1 MRHPPIPRRIAP
13 LAWRKPAFLWTPLA
27 LALAIGAPYL
37 AFREDGALAN
47 MALIA
52 GAFVYALALTT
63 LGVAWAFGRA
73 PRSRREVVLHVV
85 FAGAVAALGA
95 PYMMTRLL
103 GMAAEEGGKVFS
115 LPMALGVT
123 PLAIVLG
130 LPIALISGLA
140 FAIVALKQP
149 TISEANAEDA
159 RFEVQPFR

>member
-1 MRHPPIPRRIAP
+1 MRRPTIPRRIAP

-27 LALAIGAPYL
+27 LALAIGWPYL

-95 PYMMTRLL
+95 PYAMTRLL
-103 GMAAEEGGKVFS
+103 GIAAEEGKVFT

-130 LPIALISGLA
+130 LPVALLSGLV
-140 FAIVALKQP
+140 FAIVALRRP
-149 TISEANAEDA
+149 AISEADAEDA